1 MGLKNP
7 GPIDTMND
15 MGSVQAEPLLKY
27 QRLSICSIF
36 IHGHS
41 REKKSNFITLQPSTT
56 LAILYYITCQLCGS
70 ACKHANIKI
79 NELQSFPSLQNK
91 TSHNQK
97 NPNHKKKKK
106 GKKNKP
112 KNNPQMHLKTQPEG
126 SGSLVKLEGSSAAPR
141 IQSLKTKRKMV
152 FQG

>member
-1 MGLKNP
+1 
-7 GPIDTMND
+7 MNFR
-15 MGSVQAEPLLKY
+15 VFPHYKIKQA
-27 QRLSICSIF
+27 
-36 IHGHS
+36 
-41 REKKSNFITLQPSTT
+41 TT
-56 LAILYYITCQLCGS
+56 
-70 ACKHANIKI
+70 K
-79 NELQSFPSLQNK
+79 
-91 TSHNQK
+91 K

-152 FQG
+152 F